1 MESNETKQESKVK
14 QLKQNRLV
22 VSREKGWVDV
32 TSEGGQKVQTS
43 NYKINKPCGYNLQ
56 HGDQSLKK
64 KKDGNLLTRDTLYDL
79 LKILLFLQIR
89 VIVSKD
95 LFFKKI

>member
-1 MESNETKQESKVK
+1 MESNKTKQESKVK

-56 HGDQSLKK
+56 HGDESCC
-64 KKDGNLLTRDTLYDL
+64 
-79 LKILLFLQIR
+79 F
-89 VIVSKD
+89 V
-95 LFFKKI
+95 FFKKRWKSTYKGYTA

>member
-1 MESNETKQESKVK
+1 MESNKTKQESKVK

-43 NYKINKPCGYNLQ
+43 NYKINK
-56 HGDQSLKK
+56 
-64 KKDGNLLTRDTLYDL
+64 
-79 LKILLFLQIR
+79 
-89 VIVSKD
+89 
-95 LFFKKI
+95 